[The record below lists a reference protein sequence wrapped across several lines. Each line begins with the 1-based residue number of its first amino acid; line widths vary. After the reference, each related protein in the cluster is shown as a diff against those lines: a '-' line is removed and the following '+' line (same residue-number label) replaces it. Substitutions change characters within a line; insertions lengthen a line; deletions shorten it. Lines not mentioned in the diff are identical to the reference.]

1 MIMVGE
7 ILLIIFAF
15 ALVLS
20 GLAGILLPFLPGV
33 PLAWFGMLVFAYA
46 TNFAVLTW
54 KMLLIFLGFSL
65 LTFVT
70 DMVAPLIGARKYNA
84 SPYGMSG
91 AAIGLLFGIFL
102 MGPIGILAGPF
113 LGAIF
118 GEMLYG
124 KNSDEAIKSSKGVV
138 IGFLA
143 GSAIK
148 FSLILAMLGY
158 LIYAIS

>member
-1 MIMVGE
+1 MVGE

-33 PLAWFGMLVFAYA
+33 PLAWLGLLIFAYA
-46 TNFAVLTW
+46 TSFAVLTW
-54 KMLLIFLGFSL
+54 KILLIFLGLSL

-70 DMVAPLIGARKYNA
+70 DMIAPLIGAKKYNA
-84 SPYGMSG
+84 SSYGIYG
-91 AAIGLLFGIFL
+91 AAIGLLSGIFL
-102 MGPIGILAGPF
+102 MGPIGILAGPV

-124 KNSDEAIKSSKGVV
+124 KTSDEAIESSKGVL

-148 FSLILAMLGY
+148 FSLIFSMLVY
-158 LIYAIS
+158 LIYALF